1 MRGEKHSNNE
11 NPPRKHI
18 IPVVNTSFFRNDLS
32 NPNRIN
38 ALVTPRVTIGTNK
51 FDICCI
57 KSTVPYSAVDNGV
70 SVTIRGASSF
80 NSSSQP
86 LYVVDGIIMNT
97 NNFELNVP
105 IAKIAVF

>member
-1 MRGEKHSNNE
+1 MNEAGEKHSNNE

-38 ALVTPRVTIGTNK
+38 ALATPRVTIGTNK

-57 KSTVPYSAVDNGV
+57 KSTVPYSAVDNARV
-70 SVTIRGASSF
+70 YI
-80 NSSSQP
+80 
-86 LYVVDGIIMNT
+86 GIIMNT

>member
-51 FDICCI
+51 IDICCI
-57 KSTVPYSAVDNGV
+57 KSTVPYSAVDNARV
-70 SVTIRGASSF
+70 YI
-80 NSSSQP
+80 
-86 LYVVDGIIMNT
+86 GIIMNT

>member
-57 KSTVPYSAVDNGV
+57 KSTEPYSAVDNARV
-70 SVTIRGASSF
+70 YI
-80 NSSSQP
+80 
-86 LYVVDGIIMNT
+86 GIIMNT